1 MREHAARRVG
11 LHPKPGVAA
20 SWPPPLP
27 MPVGLSSPANVVGG
41 LTFAHSLGSLLLA
54 FSAVS
59 CSGAKVECHA
69 VCT

>member
-1 MREHAARRVG
+1 MREHATRQVG
-11 LHPKPGVAA
+11 LHPRPGVVF

-27 MPVGLSSPANVVGG
+27 MPAGLSPPATVVGD
-41 LTFAHSLGSLLLA
+41 LLLARFLGSLQLS